1 MSHIDQCCDME
12 DRVEVAPIPLL
23 IVADMDL
30 VPLARIFLEH
40 GAEVEYFESDGRG
53 KFSPLHVAHS
63 AEMVHLLLDHNAHHD
78 QEDEKQQHL
87 PLYWYVLRDDV
98 DAMRA
103 ILERGAEVNPPPRC
117 GQPLHEAA
125 TDSLAATKLLVK
137 HGAHVDAKD
146 FNGDTPLHW
155 AAQLDLTD
163 IMRFLL
169 EQWPEGA
176 KERNRHQE
184 TPLHYAASQAQI
196 ETVQLLVE
204 VWPEGKDALND
215 QGQTPLEMF
224 KSEAL
229 STPEYLSRPEYH
241 EEIKKLSALLGSR

>member
-1 MSHIDQCCDME
+1 
-12 DRVEVAPIPLL
+12 VEVAPIPLL

-30 VPLARIFLEH
+30 VQLARIFLEH
-40 GAEVEYFESDGRG
+40 GAEVEYFDSDDRG
-53 KFSPLHVAHS
+53 KFSPLHVSHS

-78 QEDEKQQHL
+78 QEDDKDQL
-87 PLYWYVLRDDV
+87 PLCWYAYRDEV

-103 ILERGAEVNPPPRC
+103 ILERGAEINPDPRC
-117 GQPLHEAA
+117 GHPLHLAA
-125 TDSLAATKLLVK
+125 TNSLAATKLLVE

-146 FNGDTPLHW
+146 VYGDTPLHL

-163 IMRFLL
+163 VMRFLL

-176 KERNRHQE
+176 KERNRCQE
-184 TPLHYAASQAQI
+184 TPLHYAASLLQI
-196 ETVQLLVE
+196 EAVQLLVE

-224 KSEAL
+224 KSLTAL
-229 STPEYLSRPEYH
+229 ASPGYFSENH